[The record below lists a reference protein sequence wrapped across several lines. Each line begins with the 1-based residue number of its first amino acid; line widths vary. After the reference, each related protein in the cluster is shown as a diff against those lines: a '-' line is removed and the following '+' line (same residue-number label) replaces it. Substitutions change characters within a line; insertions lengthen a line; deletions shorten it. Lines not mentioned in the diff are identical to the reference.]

1 MPALNCSLMETST
14 LIQPVKSSERI
25 HVLDAVRGFAL
36 LGILLMN
43 MPYFALPEETV
54 SNLNIRNEYSG
65 PNFYAWWV
73 INMFFEG
80 SMRGLFSMMF
90 GAGMVLLTTRLSNNM
105 HVDSAAEIYY
115 RRLIW
120 MLLFGLIDAY
130 IILWP
135 GDILYSYAICGLFL
149 FPLRSIKPRY
159 LLLIAGILLAL
170 FVAKNTYQRGE
181 PLRNKIAA
189 EAILKQ
195 KLPPGKQT
203 LAQKEIL
210 DKWKGFQEKQKLENK
225 KKQVTD
231 EVRKTKGSYATLW
244 FHYADINTY
253 LEANDF
259 YQSGFLDCLIFM
271 IIGIAFYK
279 LKIITGER
287 TPTFYLLF
295 AIAGYLVAFPLIYF
309 QLKMSVDLRFN
320 LIKFLEWSK
329 VQTYEIRRLGLT
341 IGHLGTLML
350 LYKSGLFTWIFNV
363 WAKVGQ
369 MAFSNYLLQNITCGL
384 IFYGFA
390 FNYYNDLERYQLYMV
405 VPCVWTLNIVFSYVW
420 LHYFRIGPFEWIWRS
435 LTYWNI
441 QPIKKKDKALI
452 D

>member
-1 MPALNCSLMETST
+1 METST
-14 LIQPVKSSERI
+14 LIQPVKPSERI

-43 MPYFALPEETV
+43 IPYFAFPEETV

-65 PNFYAWWV
+65 LNYYAWWI

-90 GAGMVLLTTRLSNNM
+90 GAGMVLLTSRLAKNM

-130 IILWP
+130 LILWP

-159 LLLIAGILLAL
+159 LFLIAGILMVF
-170 FVAKNTYQRGE
+170 FVAKISYQRSE

-189 EAILKQ
+189 EAIIK
-195 KLPPGKQT
+195 KKIAPGRQT
-203 LAQKEIL
+203 LEQKEIIE
-210 DKWKGFQEKQKLENK
+210 KWKGFQERQKLENK
-225 KKQVTD
+225 KKQVTK

-244 FHYADINTY
+244 SHYADVNTY
-253 LEANDF
+253 LEATDF
-259 YQSGFLDCLIFM
+259 YQTGFLDCLIFM

-287 TPTFYLLF
+287 TPSFYLLF

-309 QLKMSVDLRFN
+309 QLKMSVAIRFDV
-320 LIKFLEWSK
+320 IKFLERFMI
-329 VQTYEIRRLGLT
+329 QTYEIRRLGLT
-341 IGHLGTLML
+341 IGHLGLLML
-350 LYKSGLFTWIFNV
+350 LYKSGLFKWIFNI

-384 IFYGFA
+384 IFYGFG
-390 FNYYNDLERYQLYMV
+390 FNYFNDLDRYQLYLI
-405 VPCVWTLNIVFSYVW
+405 VPCVWTLNVVFSYIW
-420 LHYFRIGPFEWIWRS
+420 LHYFRMGPFEWIWRS

-441 QPIKKKDKALI
+441 QSIGRKEKWVELQQ
-452 D
+452 